1 MPKKEKKTLVNLLSK
16 VPFFSEV
23 SPTSLKQLC
32 DSAEEKVFLKGEKI
46 FKKGDDGDSMYVIL
60 AGSVKIHENNYVFST
75 MFKGECFG
83 EYAIIDNEKRSA
95 SVSTLEKTT
104 LLRIQRDSFLNVMSN
119 DSGFSLGILSVLI
132 KRHRNIDAIQE
143 NLSNSRE
150 ALQLANSKMKGL
162 IEGAMDSIIMFDNQF
177 RIVLTNPSAN
187 KILENEDATH
197 RNLLFFF
204 DDSSANLIENIVKQ
218 EFDNSG
224 IGSHSFF
231 SKPVKVIGSNGK
243 ETLNEGTISRYGNN
257 KETFY
262 TLILRNIEDRLRTE
276 DQINLLTKQTQYLEE
291 EIKELTS
298 SYGIIGEDASM
309 RNVLNLIEQ
318 VANTDASVLINGE
331 TGTGKELVARAIHK
345 ASRRSDKPL
354 IRINCGAIPENLI
367 ESELFGHQKGA
378 FTGATSDRK
387 GRFLLAD
394 KGTIFLD
401 EIGEMPIN
409 LQPKL
414 LRIIQEGEFEP
425 VGSSQTIKVDVR
437 IIAATH
443 RDLLQHAKEGNFRE
457 DLYYRLNVFPIVV
470 PPLRL
475 RGNDI
480 FIIASEMIHQF
491 SKKLNK
497 PIVGLSK
504 QDKALLTSYSW
515 PGNVRELQNLVE
527 RAIIISQN
535 GTINWGSIIPNSSQ
549 SETSIENT
557 IPEKILSS
565 VELQNIEKD
574 NILKALKQTQWK
586 ISGKNSASELLGL
599 PPTTLASKIKAHGI
613 SRPL

>member
-1 MPKKEKKTLVNLLSK
+1 
-16 VPFFSEV
+16 
-23 SPTSLKQLC
+23 
-32 DSAEEKVFLKGEKI
+32 
-46 FKKGDDGDSMYVIL
+46 
-60 AGSVKIHENNYVFST
+60 
-75 MFKGECFG
+75 
-83 EYAIIDNEKRSA
+83 
-95 SVSTLEKTT
+95 
-104 LLRIQRDSFLNVMSN
+104 
-119 DSGFSLGILSVLI
+119 
-132 KRHRNIDAIQE
+132 
-143 NLSNSRE
+143 
-150 ALQLANSKMKGL
+150 
-162 IEGAMDSIIMFDNQF
+162 MFDNQF